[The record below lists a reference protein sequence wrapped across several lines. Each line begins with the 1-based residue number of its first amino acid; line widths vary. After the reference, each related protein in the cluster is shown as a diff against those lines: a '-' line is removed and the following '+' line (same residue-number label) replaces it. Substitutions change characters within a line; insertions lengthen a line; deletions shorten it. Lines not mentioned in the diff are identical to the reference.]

1 MTESVFFDDQSVQ
14 VTKARIRDIHAL
26 GFSVSLDDFGSGFSS
41 LGMLMEFDVDAIKLD
56 RRFFADMENPKL
68 EGLMASIVELGHKLD
83 VCIVAEGI
91 ETQQQV
97 DLLKRVGCDMI
108 QGYFYSRPL
117 PIAEFEAWL
126 NERGEWEAAKPENNN

>member
-1 MTESVFFDDQSVQ
+1 MP
-14 VTKARIRDIHAL
+14 
-26 GFSVSLDDFGSGFSS
+26 
-41 LGMLMEFDVDAIKLD
+41 
-56 RRFFADMENPKL
+56 DMENPKL

>member
-1 MTESVFFDDQSVQ
+1 M
-14 VTKARIRDIHAL
+14 TKARIRDIHAL
-26 GFSVSLDDFGSGFSS
+26 GFHVSMDDFGSGFSS
-41 LGMLMEFDVDAIKLD
+41 LDMLMEFDVDAIKLD

-68 EGLMASIVELGHKLD
+68 EGLMTSIVELGHKLD

-126 NERGEWEAAKPENNN
+126 NERGEWEAEKPENNN